1 MEKPEYITE
10 KPDGSLTVKL
20 ATPINVDGI
29 KLSAVTMRE
38 PTVGDELA
46 AATAAG
52 KSVEQMELVLFG
64 NLCGLTPADLHAMT
78 LRNYRRLQG
87 AYQLFTE

>member
-10 KPDGSLTVKL
+10 NADGSLTVNL
-20 ATPINVDGI
+20 ATPFSIDGAMV
-29 KLSAVTMRE
+29 SAITMRE

-52 KSVEQMELVLFG
+52 KSAEQMELALFG
-64 NLCGLTPADLHAMT
+64 NLCGLTPADLRAMT
-78 LRNYRRLQG
+78 MRNYRRLQG